1 MYLFKEFATLHHAL
15 TKDQAIPPATLTFQ
29 PAPVSSIFLEA
40 TARRIAKHKDAQSAK
55 RFPGRKQSGKKKHVQ
70 VDIKMQLV
78 EAYAKLKKPILHCH
92 IPVPC

>member
-29 PAPVSSIFLEA
+29 PSPVSSIFLEA

-55 RFPGRKQSGKKKHVQ
+55 RFPGRKQSDKKKHVRWTSRCNWL
-70 VDIKMQLV
+70 KHMQS
-78 EAYAKLKKPILHCH
+78 
-92 IPVPC
+92 